1 MWEDAEWAVAV
12 SLLAALAAMAYGLY
26 QTPKYEATA
35 KILVGLRSTLQ
46 TENGK
51 PRPIP
56 IPNAPAHGG
65 LYNAALSI
73 VSVIDSPDTAKE
85 TIGRLHLEM
94 PPGKLLKNLTAETD
108 PGTMFIDLTYTDTNQ
123 KRAQQVANTVGKIAH
138 KRARSLDLNAT
149 DGGAITATLWQPAKF
164 PDAPVNPNPIRNG
177 LITLAIGLVLSKV
190 VIVLREYR
198 RDNHHRFL

>member
-1 MWEDAEWAVAV
+1 MWKDVRWAVAV
-12 SLLAALAAMAYGLY
+12 SLLAALAVVAYGLY

-65 LYNAALSI
+65 LYNAALSM

-108 PGTMFIDLTYTDTNQ
+108 PGTMFIKLTYTDTDPT
-123 KRAQQVANTVGKIAH
+123 RAQQVANTVGKIAR
-138 KRARSLDLNAT
+138 KRARSLDLNAM
-149 DGGAITATLWQPAKF
+149 DGSVIAATLWQPAKS
-164 PDAPVNPNPIRNG
+164 PASPVSPTPFRNG

-198 RDNHHRFL
+198 RDNHQRFL